1 MNGARIL
8 SIRFA
13 RGGFSFVEIMIVI
26 VMMAILAMIIVPRV
40 AGVSDYT
47 RASAL
52 ATDLETTKR
61 LIELYK
67 LEHGGRSPHV
77 NEAGQKDEENLI
89 LRMTSKTDDK
99 GAIDA
104 NGACGPYLRE
114 WPANPYCEPAIA
126 QKILFGKSATTP
138 LDGTTG
144 WYYSKL
150 TLRLHINAPRDAGQ
164 LHEILKTVENL

>member
-13 RGGFSFVEIMIVI
+13 RGGFSFLEILIVV
-26 VMMAILAMIIVPRV
+26 VMMAILAMIIIPKI

-61 LIELYK
+61 VIELYK

-77 NEAGQKDEENLI
+77 NEAGQSDEENFI
-89 LRMTSKTDDK
+89 LRMTSATDDN

-104 NGACGPYLRE
+104 NGTCGPYLRE
-114 WPANPYCEPAIA
+114 WPANPYCESAIA
-126 QKILFGKSATTP
+126 QKILFGKLAITP

-144 WYYSKL
+144 WYYSR
-150 TLRLHINAPRDAGQ
+150 TSLRLHINAPGNASQ